1 MKSFM
6 KLSILTFM
14 CVLPFSEVH
23 ARSRVNYCRTRRL
36 YKSVLDLQDNSL
48 NGTFNALWKMYNTDG
63 QVDERRT
70 SDRTTYYKNSKE
82 ISRTVDKTGKCITS
96 KFNRCN
102 AEIKFGTDEAGNLV
116 RILHSYKWNGKKYM
130 NWYCQVCESGQ
141 ECKNVLYQSTDRN
154 KSGAVFEPEAGRR
167 DCERGH
173 TGIRAKYACEFK

>member
-1 MKSFM
+1 MERLMLYGKCITLM
-6 KLSILTFM
+6 DRLTNEEP
-14 CVLPFSEVH
+14 LTEQLI
-23 ARSRVNYCRTRRL
+23 T
-36 YKSVLDLQDNSL
+36 
-48 NGTFNALWKMYNTDG
+48 
-63 QVDERRT
+63 
-70 SDRTTYYKNSKE
+70 
-82 ISRTVDKTGKCITS
+82 RTVDKTGKCITS

-154 KSGAVFEPEAGRR
+154 KSGALFEPEAGRG

-173 TGIRAKYACEFK
+173 TGIRAKYDCQFK